1 MLNLMLLLVLGGC
14 ALALANWRWGIAA
27 AIVIG
32 LLQDPLRKL
41 VPGSPGYLAMASM
54 PILLTTMASAAFADQ
69 LPIQRFFSGFP
80 RLGKW
85 IVAMIA
91 YLAIPA
97 MISATYGRNTWMI
110 TLLGAFV
117 YLTMFLVLVAGW
129 RYPGGTH
136 RIGWILGFYVIVAA
150 ILLAGGPMDAWG
162 WSERFPAI
170 GTAAMGHVWVTHR
183 TGAAVYMLAGFF
195 RGPDV
200 MGWHAALVFMVSVIM
215 AFRARGAARWLWIAL
230 AVWGVLN
237 IWLCGR
243 RKMLSMVP
251 IFTGC
256 YLLLVFRFKDVRRIG
271 SILGTVLMIGGLG
284 WYFISSLYRSAAVE
298 AFYLTAFTQAEE
310 QIQRHGVDTVLS
322 TVKQAGFWGYGL
334 GMSQQGIH
342 HISAD
347 KPKVW
352 QESGP
357 GKLVAEFGVPGSL
370 LLAALGFVFLK
381 TAYLVV
387 RGSRRD
393 ESFYFTAGLFSVL
406 VANLTSAVISAQ
418 IFGDPFVAMFL
429 AFLAGLLFS
438 TARGASVPVTGKA
451 EHA

>member
-54 PILLTTMASAAFADQ
+54 PIWLATMASAAFADQ

-243 RKMLSMVP
+243 R
-251 IFTGC
+251 G
-256 YLLLVFRFKDVRRIG
+256 D
-271 SILGTVLMIGGLG
+271 
-284 WYFISSLYRSAAVE
+284 AH
-298 AFYLTAFTQAEE
+298 
-310 QIQRHGVDTVLS
+310 QR
-322 TVKQAGFWGYGL
+322 
-334 GMSQQGIH
+334 
-342 HISAD
+342 
-347 KPKVW
+347 
-352 QESGP
+352 
-357 GKLVAEFGVPGSL
+357 
-370 LLAALGFVFLK
+370 
-381 TAYLVV
+381 
-387 RGSRRD
+387 
-393 ESFYFTAGLFSVL
+393 
-406 VANLTSAVISAQ
+406 
-418 IFGDPFVAMFL
+418 
-429 AFLAGLLFS
+429 
-438 TARGASVPVTGKA
+438 VPV
-451 EHA
+451 

>member
-54 PILLTTMASAAFADQ
+54 PIWLATMASAAFADQ

-334 GMSQQGIH
+334 GMSQQGIL

-357 GKLVAEFGVPGSL
+357 GKLFAEFGVPGSL

-406 VANLTSAVISAQ
+406 VANLTSAVVSAQ

-429 AFLAGLLFS
+429 AFLSGLLFS
-438 TARGASVPVTGKA
+438 TARAASAPAAGKA
-451 EHA
+451 AHA